1 MNQILLKKGIDMA
14 SSLNKAIL
22 IGRLGKDPETKFTQ
36 GGGAISKFSIATDE
50 EWKDRNGEKQK
61 KTEWHNIVAWRRLAE
76 ICNQFLVKGKQ
87 VYVEGRI
94 ETKKWEDKEGNE
106 RRTTQIAA
114 DKMIMFGGEGKK
126 EQKDDDAVVF

>member
-1 MNQILLKKGIDMA
+1 MA
-14 SSLNKAIL
+14 NSLNKAIL

-36 GGGAISKFSIATDE
+36 GGVAISKFSIATDE

-61 KTEWHNIVAWRRLAE
+61 KTEWHNVVAWRRLAE

-94 ETKKWEDKEGNE
+94 ETKKWEDKEGKD
-106 RRTTQIAA
+106 RWSTQIAA
-114 DKMIMFGGEGKK
+114 DKMIMLSGEGKK

>member
-1 MNQILLKKGIDMA
+1 MA
-14 SSLNKAIL
+14 NSLNKAIL

-36 GGGAISKFSIATDE
+36 GGVAISKFSIATDE
-50 EWKDRNGEKQK
+50 EWKDRNGEQQK
-61 KTEWHNIVAWRRLAE
+61 KTEWHNVVAWRRLAE

-94 ETKKWEDKEGNE
+94 ETKKWEDKEGKD
-106 RRTTQIAA
+106 RWTTQIAA
-114 DKMIMFGGEGKK
+114 DKMIMLSGEGQK

>member
-1 MNQILLKKGIDMA
+1 MA
-14 SSLNKAIL
+14 NSLNKAIL

-36 GGGAISKFSIATDE
+36 GGVAISKFSIATDE

-61 KTEWHNIVAWRRLAE
+61 KTEWHNVVAWRRLAE

-94 ETKKWEDKEGNE
+94 ETKKWEDKEGKD
-106 RRTTQIAA
+106 RWTTQIAA
-114 DKMIMFGGEGKK
+114 DKMIMLSGEGKK
-126 EQKDDDAVVF
+126 EEKKVVEDDDAVVF

>member
-1 MNQILLKKGIDMA
+1 MA

-36 GGGAISKFSIATDE
+36 GGVAISKFSIATDE

-61 KTEWHNIVAWRRLAE
+61 KTEWHNVVAWRRLAE

-114 DKMIMFGGEGKK
+114 DKMIMLSGEGKK
-126 EQKDDDAVVF
+126 EEKKVVEDDDAVVF

>member
-1 MNQILLKKGIDMA
+1 MA
-14 SSLNKAIL
+14 NSLNKAIL

-36 GGGAISKFSIATDE
+36 GGVAISKFSIATDE

-61 KTEWHNIVAWRRLAE
+61 KTEWHNVVAWRRLAE

-94 ETKKWEDKEGNE
+94 ETKKWEDKEGKD
-106 RRTTQIAA
+106 RWTTQIAA
-114 DKMIMFGGEGKK
+114 DKMIMLSGEGKK

>member
-1 MNQILLKKGIDMA
+1 MA

-36 GGGAISKFSIATDE
+36 GGVAISKFSIATDE

-61 KTEWHNIVAWRRLAE
+61 KTEWHNVVAWRRLAE

-114 DKMIMFGGEGKK
+114 DKMIMLSSEGKK
-126 EQKDDDAVVF
+126 EEKKVVEDDDAVVF

>member
-1 MNQILLKKGIDMA
+1 MA
-14 SSLNKAIL
+14 NSLNKAIL
-22 IGRLGKDPETKFTQ
+22 IGRLGKDPESKFTQ
-36 GGGAISKFSIATDE
+36 GGVAISKFSIATDE

-61 KTEWHNIVAWRRLAE
+61 KTEWHNVVAWRRLAE

-94 ETKKWEDKEGNE
+94 ETKKWEDKEGKD
-106 RRTTQIAA
+106 RWTTQIAA
-114 DKMIMFGGEGKK
+114 DKMIMLSGEGKK